1 MVTGLFILR
10 LCSTVRFLCKRQA
23 VGDNVLTLE
32 TDYLKFCVFI
42 YLFHII
48 SIPFTD
54 LSGCQHNRRQ
64 HCRIH
69 RMLSSAP

>member
-10 LCSTVRFLCKRQA
+10 LCLILRFLCKRQA

-32 TDYLKFCVFI
+32 TYYLKFCVFI

-48 SIPFTD
+48 SIPFSD
-54 LSGCQHNRRQ
+54 LSD
-64 HCRIH
+64 
-69 RMLSSAP
+69 